1 MSSLVKNDTK
11 NESTDDE
18 YDAGYDI
25 INKNNI
31 ENELNDGL
39 VGNANNEDL
48 TSQLNNLNMNESG
61 NLNSKIYL
69 KKIEELMGEINLLKG
84 KLKW

>member
-1 MSSLVKNDTK
+1 
-11 NESTDDE
+11 
-18 YDAGYDI
+18 
-25 INKNNI
+25 
-31 ENELNDGL
+31 LNDGL

-69 KKIEELMGEINLLKG
+69 KKIDELMGEINLLKG

>member
-1 MSSLVKNDTK
+1 MSSLVKNDTQ

-48 TSQLNNLNMNESG
+48 TSQLNNLT
-61 NLNSKIYL
+61 
-69 KKIEELMGEINLLKG
+69 
-84 KLKW
+84 

>member
-69 KKIEELMGEINLLKG
+69 KKIDELMGEINLLKG